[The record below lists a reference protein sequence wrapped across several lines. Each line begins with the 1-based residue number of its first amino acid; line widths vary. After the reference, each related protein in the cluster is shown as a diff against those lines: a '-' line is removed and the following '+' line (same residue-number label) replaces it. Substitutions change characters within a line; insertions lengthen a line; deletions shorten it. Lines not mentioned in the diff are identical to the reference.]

1 MLLGLSILL
10 LHPGQDFGRKLGKNS
25 EGFVVTIKHLLRV
38 DFLSLPFSRS
48 ARGLNGYASRT
59 PASDSSAGAR
69 SKAPPTSPLPSL
81 TR

>member
-10 LHPGQDFGRKLGKNS
+10 LHPGQDFGRKLRENS
-25 EGFVVTIKHLLRV
+25 EGFVVAVKHLLRV

-59 PASDSSAGAR
+59 LAPASSAGAR
-69 SKAPPTSPLPSL
+69 SKTPPTPPLPSL